1 MKEEMRPRFGES
13 DKLRDFVQVDNTHV
27 KFSDKPAKL
36 ISSLIA
42 CNN

>member
-1 MKEEMRPRFGES
+1 MKEEMRPKFGEP
-13 DKLRDFVQVDNTHV
+13 DNRDFEQVDNTHV
-27 KFSDKPAKL
+27 KFSDKPANL